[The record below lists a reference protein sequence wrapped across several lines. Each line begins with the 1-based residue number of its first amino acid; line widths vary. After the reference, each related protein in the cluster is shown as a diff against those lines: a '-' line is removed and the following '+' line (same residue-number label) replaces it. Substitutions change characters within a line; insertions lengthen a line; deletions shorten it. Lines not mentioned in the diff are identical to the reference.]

1 MSRLEPWS
9 EVGER
14 IYVRRYADPFDHNV
28 GLILGEAGAL
38 VVDTRCNPA
47 QARVLREE
55 IRQISQ
61 LPVGWVFNTHEHW
74 DHVFGNQ
81 EFAQARI
88 WGHLECRNR
97 LVDDGE
103 EIRTRVM
110 GYYPDDPAYAEV
122 TVTPPTDT
130 FTDQASIDLGART
143 VELAFYGLGHTSNDA
158 VIHVDGVTFA
168 GDLVE
173 EGSAPSFDDS
183 FPIAWVE
190 TIGLL
195 AEAARPVVVPGHGA
209 PVEPDFLAM
218 SRFDLAWIVRTARTG
233 ISKGMSIEELGL
245 AGSPYPEEPARIA
258 LGRAYS
264 ELKFSQ

>member
-1 MSRLEPWS
+1 MSSGGNWS

-14 IYVRRYADPFDHNV
+14 IYVRRYSDPFDHNV
-28 GLILGEAGAL
+28 GLILGGAGAL

-47 QARVLREE
+47 QARALCEE
-55 IRQISQ
+55 IREITP

-81 EFAQARI
+81 EFTEARI
-88 WGHLECRNR
+88 WGHLECRR
-97 LVDDGE
+97 QLVENGE
-103 EIRTRVM
+103 ETRVRVM
-110 GYYPDDPAYAEV
+110 GYYPDDPAYGEV
-122 TVTPPTDT
+122 AVTPPTET
-130 FTDQASIDLGART
+130 FTDRASIDLGDRT
-143 VELAFYGLGHTSNDA
+143 VELVFYGLGHTSNDA
-158 VIHVDGVTFA
+158 ALHVDGVTFA

-173 EGSAPSFDDS
+173 EGSPPTFDDS

-209 PVEPDFLAM
+209 PVEPDYLAM
-218 SRFDLAWIVRTARTG
+218 SRFDLAWIGRTARKG
-233 ISKGMSIEELGL
+233 ISKGLSIEELDL